1 MNKKKI
7 LAELVGYLVR
17 KEFTVYEVL
26 DAYYEES
33 ERHFF
38 EDELPENIPSEE
50 QKNPYELEP
59 LPCSFEG
66 QRELTQDEIN
76 QAVADVNRIFENKAL
91 QINAEKEPAETLETL
106 ETEPETK
113 ETEPDFVIPP
123 EMTLKEYRQT
133 QGYFSY
139 ALAKHY
145 TVNGKTIE
153 QYLNENNI
161 TVDLLKHRLASKCWP
176 FIKALTQKPR
186 GFNSNNYGKVMPNGL
201 TVSQNLKKNGITA
214 KQYSCRI
221 FHGEEEYSACTRPL
235 RKFNYKRKK
244 SKVAD
249 TVVLPETDVYLD
261 ELNKK
266 YDGYFYGKF
275 KDFILNGKTIDE
287 HLKKNN
293 VSPDRFYDR
302 MKYKGWSI
310 QRAALTKIEP
320 NFNYDMIT
328 DNGKTIREN
337 LVITGIAQ
345 STFLYRLKKGF
356 TIYEAC
362 TTSEYDMRSK
372 QTTKGVRAWKKNLE
386 EKLKAENE
394 LQEPEITEPELNGAV
409 ADTVIIDT
417 VPAEESPEP
426 KQEPKKKRGSK
437 KEPKKEPKREYT
449 LDDDPPAKNVVA
461 SNVPDLTL
469 VDLCQNMKISMKR
482 LKDRIDK
489 GTFPKPD
496 KGNKWS
502 YAAVR
507 FYFPN

>member
-7 LAELVGYLVR
+7 LAELVGYLVS

-26 DAYYEES
+26 DANYEAS

-38 EDELPENIPSEE
+38 EDDLPEVTIPSEE
-50 QKNPYELEP
+50 QKNPYKLEP
-59 LPCSFEG
+59 LLCSFEG
-66 QRELTQDEIN
+66 QR
-76 QAVADVNRIFENKAL
+76 
-91 QINAEKEPAETLETL
+91 EPAETLETL
-106 ETEPETK
+106 ETEPETIETEPTTK
-113 ETEPDFVIPP
+113 VTEPDFIIPP
-123 EMTLKEYRQT
+123 EMTLKEYRET

-161 TVDLLKHRLASKCWP
+161 TVDLLKHRLASKRWT
-176 FIKALTQKPR
+176 FIKALTQKPK
-186 GFNSNNYGKVMPNGL
+186 GFNSNNYGKIMPNGL

-235 RKFNYKRKK
+235 RKYDYKRKK

-362 TTSEYDMRSK
+362 TISEYDMRSK

-386 EKLKAENE
+386 GKLKAENE
-394 LQEPEITEPELNGAV
+394 LQEPEPES
-409 ADTVIIDT
+409 TDT

-426 KQEPKKKRGSK
+426 KPEPKKRAK
-437 KEPKKEPKREYT
+437 K
-449 LDDDPPAKNVVA
+449 
-461 SNVPDLTL
+461 
-469 VDLCQNMKISMKR
+469 
-482 LKDRIDK
+482 
-489 GTFPKPD
+489 
-496 KGNKWS
+496 
-502 YAAVR
+502 
-507 FYFPN
+507 

>member
-7 LAELVGYLVR
+7 LAEIVGYLVR

-38 EDELPENIPSEE
+38 EDDLPPVTIPSEE
-50 QKNPYELEP
+50 QK
-59 LPCSFEG
+59 
-66 QRELTQDEIN
+66 ELTTDEVD
-76 QAVADVNRIFENKAL
+76 QAIAESYGITVEDLKARRE
-91 QINAEKEPAETLETL
+91 ARKEPAETIETPEKTLETPA
-106 ETEPETK
+106 ETKVTEPETK
-113 ETEPDFVIPP
+113 VTPEIDFIIPP
-123 EMTLKEYRQT
+123 EMTLKEYRET

-161 TVDLLKHRLASKCWP
+161 TVDLLKHRISSKQWP
-176 FIKALTQKPR
+176 FIKALTQKPK

-235 RKFNYKRKK
+235 RKYDYKRKK
-244 SKVAD
+244 SKVTD
-249 TVVLPETDVYLD
+249 TVVLPETDVFLD

-287 HLKKNN
+287 QLKKNN

-310 QRAALTKIEP
+310 QRAALTRIEP

-345 STFLYRLKKGF
+345 STFLYRLKKGA

-372 QTTKGVRAWKKNLE
+372 QTKKGVRAWKKNLE

-394 LQEPEITEPELNGAV
+394 SREQPKVTEQ
-409 ADTVIIDT
+409 
-417 VPAEESPEP
+417 EP
-426 KQEPKKKRGSK
+426 KQEPKKKKGSK
-437 KEPKKEPKREYT
+437 KEPEKDKREYT
-449 LDDDPPAKNVVA
+449 LDDPPAKNVVP
-461 SNVPDLTL
+461 SSIPDLTL
-469 VDLCQNMKISMKR
+469 VDLCQNLKISMKG

-502 YAAVR
+502 YASVR
-507 FYFPN
+507 FYLG

>member
-7 LAELVGYLVR
+7 LADLIGYLVR

-38 EDELPENIPSEE
+38 EDELPEVTIPSEE
-50 QKNPYELEP
+50 Q
-59 LPCSFEG
+59 
-66 QRELTQDEIN
+66 
-76 QAVADVNRIFENKAL
+76 
-91 QINAEKEPAETLETL
+91 KEPAETLETL

-113 ETEPDFVIPP
+113 VTEPETKVTEPETIETPTETKVTEPDFVIPP
-123 EMTLKEYRQT
+123 GMTLKEYRKT

-153 QYLNENNI
+153 QYLKENNI
-161 TVDLLKHRLASKCWP
+161 TVDLLKHRLASKCWT
-176 FIKALTQKPR
+176 FIKALTQKPK

-201 TVSQNLKKNGITA
+201 TVSQNLKQNNITT
-214 KQYSCRI
+214 KQYACRI
-221 FHGEEEYSACTRPL
+221 FHGEDEYSACTRPV
-235 RKFNYKRKK
+235 KKYDYKRKK
-244 SKVAD
+244 SKVTD

-275 KDFILNGKTIDE
+275 KDFILGDKTIDE
-287 HLKKNN
+287 HLKENN
-293 VSPDRFYDR
+293 VNPDRFYDR

-310 QRAALTKIEP
+310 QRAALTRIEP

-328 DNGKTIREN
+328 ENGKTIREN

-345 STFLYRLKKGF
+345 STFLYRLKKGS

-372 QTTKGVRAWKKNLE
+372 QTTKGVRAWKKSLE
-386 EKLKAENE
+386 EKSKSNGTGTE
-394 LQEPEITEPELNGAV
+394 LTGAV

-417 VPAEESPEP
+417 VPAESPEP
-426 KQEPKKKRGSK
+426 KQEPKKRAKKGS
-437 KEPKKEPKREYT
+437 KKEPKREYT

-502 YAAVR
+502 YASVR
-507 FYFPN
+507 FYFPNWG

>member
-17 KEFTVYEVL
+17 KEFTVYDVL

-38 EDELPENIPSEE
+38 EDDLPEVTIPSEE
-50 QKNPYELEP
+50 Q
-59 LPCSFEG
+59 
-66 QRELTQDEIN
+66 
-76 QAVADVNRIFENKAL
+76 
-91 QINAEKEPAETLETL
+91 KEPAETLETL

-113 ETEPDFVIPP
+113 VTEPVTKETPAETKVTEPDFIIPP
-123 EMTLKEYRQT
+123 EMTLKEYRET

-176 FIKALTQKPR
+176 FIKALTQKPK
-186 GFNSNNYGKVMPNGL
+186 GFNSNNYGKIMPNGL

-235 RKFNYKRKK
+235 RKYDYKRKK

-310 QRAALTKIEP
+310 QRAALTRIEP

-328 DNGKTIREN
+328 ENGKTIREN

-362 TTSEYDMRSK
+362 TISEYDMRSK
-372 QTTKGVRAWKKNLE
+372 QTTKGVRAWKKSME
-386 EKLKAENE
+386 EKSKAENE

-417 VPAEESPEP
+417 VPAESPEP
-426 KQEPKKKRGSK
+426 AEEVTSKKKSK
-437 KEPKKEPKREYT
+437 KESEKDKRKYT

-469 VDLCQNMKISMKR
+469 IDLCQNMKISMKR

-502 YAAVR
+502 YASVR

>member
-7 LAELVGYLVR
+7 LADLIGYLVR

-38 EDELPENIPSEE
+38 EDDLPEVTIPSEE
-50 QKNPYELEP
+50 QK
-59 LPCSFEG
+59 
-66 QRELTQDEIN
+66 
-76 QAVADVNRIFENKAL
+76 V
-91 QINAEKEPAETLETL
+91 PAETLETI
-106 ETEPETK
+106 ETEPETKVTEPETK
-113 ETEPDFVIPP
+113 ETPAETEVIPDFIIPP
-123 EMTLKEYRQT
+123 EMTLKEYRKT

-153 QYLNENNI
+153 QYLKENNI
-161 TVDLLKHRLASKCWP
+161 TVDLLKHRLASKCWT
-176 FIKALTQKPR
+176 FIKALTQKPK

-201 TVSQNLKKNGITA
+201 TVSQNLKQNNITT
-214 KQYSCRI
+214 KQYACRI
-221 FHGEEEYSACTRPL
+221 FHGEDEYSACTRPV
-235 RKFNYKRKK
+235 KKYDYKRKK
-244 SKVAD
+244 SKVTD

-275 KDFILNGKTIDE
+275 KDFILGDKTIDE
-287 HLKKNN
+287 HLKENN

-310 QRAALTKIEP
+310 QRAALTRIEP

-328 DNGKTIREN
+328 ENGKTIREN

-345 STFLYRLKKGF
+345 STFLYRLKKGS

-372 QTTKGVRAWKKNLE
+372 QTTKGVRAWKKKLE
-386 EKLKAENE
+386 EKAKAENE
-394 LQEPEITEPELNGAV
+394 QKQPEQQEQQPKP
-409 ADTVIIDT
+409 ADKLIGKDYNTVIFNT

-426 KQEPKKKRGSK
+426 KKEPKKRAK
-437 KEPKKEPKREYT
+437 KEPKKEPKQESKREYT

-502 YAAVR
+502 YASVR

>member
-33 ERHFF
+33 EKHFF
-38 EDELPENIPSEE
+38 EDDLPEVTIPEE
-50 QKNPYELEP
+50 KQ
-59 LPCSFEG
+59 
-66 QRELTQDEIN
+66 
-76 QAVADVNRIFENKAL
+76 
-91 QINAEKEPAETLETL
+91 KEPAETLETEPETL

-113 ETEPDFVIPP
+113 ETPSETKVTEPDFVIPP
-123 EMTLKEYRQT
+123 GMTLKEYRKT

-153 QYLNENNI
+153 QYLKENNI
-161 TVDLLKHRLASKCWP
+161 TVDLLKHRLASKCWT
-176 FIKALTQKPR
+176 FIKALTQKPK

-201 TVSQNLKKNGITA
+201 TVSQNLKQNDITT
-214 KQYSCRI
+214 KQYACRI
-221 FHGEEEYSACTRPL
+221 FHGEDEYSACTRPV
-235 RKFNYKRKK
+235 KKYDYKRKK
-244 SKVAD
+244 SKVTD

-275 KDFILNGKTIDE
+275 KDFILGDKTIDE
-287 HLKKNN
+287 HLKENN

-310 QRAALTKIEP
+310 QRAALTRIEP

-328 DNGKTIREN
+328 ENGKTIREN

-345 STFLYRLKKGF
+345 STFLYRLKKGS

-372 QTTKGVRAWKKNLE
+372 QTTKGVRAWKKKLE
-386 EKLKAENE
+386 EKSKSNGTGTE
-394 LQEPEITEPELNGAV
+394 LTGAV

-426 KQEPKKKRGSK
+426 TEAVTKKKKGS
-437 KEPKKEPKREYT
+437 KKEPKREYI
-449 LDDDPPAKNVVA
+449 LDDPPAKNVVA

-502 YAAVR
+502 YASVR

>member
-33 ERHFF
+33 KRHFF
-38 EDELPENIPSEE
+38 EDDLPEVTIPSEE
-50 QKNPYELEP
+50 Q
-59 LPCSFEG
+59 
-66 QRELTQDEIN
+66 
-76 QAVADVNRIFENKAL
+76 
-91 QINAEKEPAETLETL
+91 KEPAETLETL
-106 ETEPETK
+106 ETASETEETPEVTK
-113 ETEPDFVIPP
+113 VTEPDFVIPP
-123 EMTLKEYRQT
+123 EMTLKEYRET

-153 QYLNENNI
+153 QYLKENDI
-161 TVDLLKHRLASKCWP
+161 TVDLLKHRLASKRWT
-176 FIKALTQKPR
+176 FIKALTQKPK
-186 GFNSNNYGKVMPNGL
+186 GFVSNNYGKVMPNGL
-201 TVSQNLKKNGITA
+201 TVSQNLKQNDITT
-214 KQYSCRI
+214 KQYACRI
-221 FHGEEEYSACTRPL
+221 FHGEDEYSACTRPL
-235 RKFNYKRKK
+235 RKYDYKRKK
-244 SKVAD
+244 SKVTD

-275 KDFILNGKTIDE
+275 KDFILGDKTIDE
-287 HLKKNN
+287 HLKENN

-310 QRAALTKIEP
+310 QRAALTRIEP

-328 DNGKTIREN
+328 ENGKTIREN
-337 LVITGIAQ
+337 LAITGIAQ
-345 STFLYRLKKGF
+345 STFLYRLKKGS

-372 QTTKGVRAWKKNLE
+372 QTTKGVRAWKKKLE
-386 EKLKAENE
+386 EKSKAENE
-394 LQEPEITEPELNGAV
+394 LREPEITEPEL
-409 ADTVIIDT
+409 TDT

-426 KQEPKKKRGSK
+426 KQEPKKRAK
-437 KEPKKEPKREYT
+437 KEPEKDKRKYT

-461 SNVPDLTL
+461 SNIPDLTL

-502 YAAVR
+502 YASVR
-507 FYFPN
+507 FYFPNKG

>member
-38 EDELPENIPSEE
+38 EDELPEVTIPSEE
-50 QKNPYELEP
+50 Q
-59 LPCSFEG
+59 
-66 QRELTQDEIN
+66 
-76 QAVADVNRIFENKAL
+76 
-91 QINAEKEPAETLETL
+91 KEPAETLETI
-106 ETEPETK
+106 ETQGTEPVTK
-113 ETEPDFVIPP
+113 VTEPDFIIPP

-176 FIKALTQKPR
+176 FIKALTQKPK
-186 GFNSNNYGKVMPNGL
+186 GFNSNNYGKIMPNGL

-235 RKFNYKRKK
+235 RKYDYKRKK

-266 YDGYFYGKF
+266 YDGYFYEKF

-287 HLKKNN
+287 HLKENN

-328 DNGKTIREN
+328 ENGKTIREN

-362 TTSEYDMRSK
+362 TISEYDMRSK

-386 EKLKAENE
+386 EKSKAENE
-394 LQEPEITEPELNGAV
+394 LQEQSEVTEPK
-409 ADTVIIDT
+409 DT
-417 VPAEESPEP
+417 VPAESP
-426 KQEPKKKRGSK
+426 
-437 KEPKKEPKREYT
+437 EPKKEPKKRAKKEPKQEPEKDKRKYT

-502 YAAVR
+502 YASVR

>member
-38 EDELPENIPSEE
+38 EDDLPEVTIPSEE
-50 QKNPYELEP
+50 Q
-59 LPCSFEG
+59 
-66 QRELTQDEIN
+66 
-76 QAVADVNRIFENKAL
+76 
-91 QINAEKEPAETLETL
+91 KEPAETLETL
-106 ETEPETK
+106 ETEPVTKVTEPETIETPVETK

-123 EMTLKEYRQT
+123 EMTLKEYRKT

-153 QYLNENNI
+153 QYLKENDI
-161 TVDLLKHRLASKCWP
+161 TVDLLKHRLASKRWT
-176 FIKALTQKPR
+176 FIKALTQKPK

-201 TVSQNLKKNGITA
+201 TVSQNLKQNDITT
-214 KQYSCRI
+214 KQYACRI
-221 FHGEEEYSACTRPL
+221 FHGEDEYSACTRPL
-235 RKFNYKRKK
+235 RKYDYKRKK

-275 KDFILNGKTIDE
+275 KDFILGDKTIDE
-287 HLKKNN
+287 HLKENN

-310 QRAALTKIEP
+310 QRAALTRIEP

-328 DNGKTIREN
+328 ENGKTIREN

-345 STFLYRLKKGF
+345 STFLYRLKKGS

-372 QTTKGVRAWKKNLE
+372 QTTKGVRAWKKKLE
-386 EKLKAENE
+386 EKSKAENE

-426 KQEPKKKRGSK
+426 KQEPKKRAK
-437 KEPKKEPKREYT
+437 KEPKKEPEKDKRKYT

-502 YAAVR
+502 YASVR

>member
-38 EDELPENIPSEE
+38 EDDLPEVTIPLEE
-50 QKNPYELEP
+50 Q
-59 LPCSFEG
+59 
-66 QRELTQDEIN
+66 
-76 QAVADVNRIFENKAL
+76 
-91 QINAEKEPAETLETL
+91 KEPAENLETL
-106 ETEPETK
+106 ETEPVTK
-113 ETEPDFVIPP
+113 ETEPETLETPAENQGTVINGDY
-123 EMTLKEYRQT
+123 TLKDVHKMYRGT
-133 QGYFSY
+133 FY
-139 ALAKHY
+139 
-145 TVNGKTIE
+145 
-153 QYLNENNI
+153 EN
-161 TVDLLKHRLASKCWP
+161 V
-176 FIKALTQKPR
+176 
-186 GFNSNNYGKVMPNGL
+186 
-201 TVSQNLKKNGITA
+201 
-214 KQYSCRI
+214 
-221 FHGEEEYSACTRPL
+221 
-235 RKFNYKRKK
+235 
-244 SKVAD
+244 
-249 TVVLPETDVYLD
+249 
-261 ELNKK
+261 
-266 YDGYFYGKF
+266 
-275 KDFILNGKTIDE
+275 KDFILDGKTIDE
-287 HLKKNN
+287 HLKENN
-293 VSPDRFYDR
+293 ILPVRFYDR
-302 MKYKGWSI
+302 MNSKGWTV
-310 QRAALTKIEP
+310 RKAATTPINSK
-320 NFNYDMIT
+320 YDYDQIMP
-328 DNGKTIREN
+328 NGKTILQN
-337 LVITGIAQ
+337 LNRLGLGK
-345 STFLYRLKKGF
+345 STFCYRVRRGYSL
-356 TIYEAC
+356 YEAC
-362 TTSEYDMRSK
+362 TISEYDMRSK

-394 LQEPEITEPELNGAV
+394 LQEPEITEPELNSAV

-426 KQEPKKKRGSK
+426 KQEPKKRAK

-502 YAAVR
+502 YASVR

>member
-38 EDELPENIPSEE
+38 EDELPETIPSEK
-50 QKNPYELEP
+50 Q
-59 LPCSFEG
+59 
-66 QRELTQDEIN
+66 
-76 QAVADVNRIFENKAL
+76 
-91 QINAEKEPAETLETL
+91 KEPEETLETL
-106 ETEPETK
+106 EAEPATK
-113 ETEPDFVIPP
+113 VTEPDFIIPP
-123 EMTLKEYRQT
+123 EMTLKEYRET

-176 FIKALTQKPR
+176 FIKALTQKPK
-186 GFNSNNYGKVMPNGL
+186 GFNSNNYGKIMPNGL

-235 RKFNYKRKK
+235 RKYDYKRKK
-244 SKVAD
+244 SKVTD

-362 TTSEYDMRSK
+362 TISEYDMRSK
-372 QTTKGVRAWKKNLE
+372 QTTKGVRAWKKSME

-394 LQEPEITEPELNGAV
+394 LQEPEPEL
-409 ADTVIIDT
+409 TDT

-426 KQEPKKKRGSK
+426 KQEPKKRAK
-437 KEPKKEPKREYT
+437 KEPEKDKREYT

-502 YAAVR
+502 YASVR

>member
-38 EDELPENIPSEE
+38 EDDLPEVTIPSEE

-91 QINAEKEPAETLETL
+91 QINAEKKTLETLETL
-106 ETEPETK
+106 ETEPVTK
-113 ETEPDFVIPP
+113 ETPAETQGTVINGDY
-123 EMTLKEYRQT
+123 TLKDVHKMYRGT
-133 QGYFSY
+133 FY
-139 ALAKHY
+139 
-145 TVNGKTIE
+145 
-153 QYLNENNI
+153 EN
-161 TVDLLKHRLASKCWP
+161 V
-176 FIKALTQKPR
+176 
-186 GFNSNNYGKVMPNGL
+186 
-201 TVSQNLKKNGITA
+201 
-214 KQYSCRI
+214 
-221 FHGEEEYSACTRPL
+221 
-235 RKFNYKRKK
+235 
-244 SKVAD
+244 
-249 TVVLPETDVYLD
+249 
-261 ELNKK
+261 
-266 YDGYFYGKF
+266 
-275 KDFILNGKTIDE
+275 KDFILDGKTIDE
-287 HLKKNN
+287 HLKENN
-293 VSPDRFYDR
+293 ILPVRFYDR
-302 MKYKGWSI
+302 MNSKGWTV
-310 QRAALTKIEP
+310 RKAATTPINSK
-320 NFNYDMIT
+320 YDYDQIMP
-328 DNGKTIREN
+328 NGKTILQN
-337 LVITGIAQ
+337 LNRLGLGK
-345 STFLYRLKKGF
+345 STFCYRVRRGYSL
-356 TIYEAC
+356 YEAC
-362 TTSEYDMRSK
+362 TISEYDMRSK

-394 LQEPEITEPELNGAV
+394 LREPEPES
-409 ADTVIIDT
+409 TDT
-417 VPAEESPEP
+417 VPAESP
-426 KQEPKKKRGSK
+426 
-437 KEPKKEPKREYT
+437 EPKKEPKKKKGSKKEPEKDKRKYT

-469 VDLCQNMKISMKR
+469 VDLCQNLKISMKR

-502 YAAVR
+502 YASVR